1 MNLIDDQSVKLLSL
15 GESNVEDMYKII
27 EQAGR
32 TCYKSLDKITDGSAE
47 KFVQRMIKSEHTA
60 MLEHGTIYLKI
71 PKFYD
76 NRPES
81 APHVLDYL
89 HNKYSVVNFDFE
101 DKYVYVTT
109 NYRVIVENGWEDDL
123 IYMSEYIDGK
133 HEPRMTVVL
142 TTNLQ
147 VSHEF
152 VRHRVFSFAQESSRY
167 CNYSKDK
174 FDNELN
180 FIIPRFGKYEDE
192 RLENQVNKLTHVS
205 SNAAIVWS
213 QIMQAIED
221 GYMKLAALGCN
232 AQECAQVLPK
242 STKTELVMSGTY
254 HDWQHFFDLRKYGT
268 TGKPHPQA
276 EELADMIWDEFS
288 EAGFAIPCSKESKES
303 KEN

>member
-1 MNLIDDQSVKLLSL
+1 MNLIDDQNVKLLSL

-81 APHVLDYL
+81 APHALDYL

-109 NYRVIVENGWEDDL
+109 NYRVIVENSWEDDL

-276 EELADMIWDEFS
+276 EELADMVWDEFS
-288 EAGFAIPCSKESKES
+288 ESGFAIPCSKESKE
-303 KEN
+303 N